1 MSEYPT
7 ILGGEFLDE
16 NALARQGYTEE
27 EVRRLALDYRL
38 LWEMFDGSSLL
49 VIQHKKARGYRLA
62 QDLGQE
68 EMFRQIVRV
77 RFFRRLNQQC
87 VTQRYWQG
95 QTRRP
100 ARARHHDSISLR
112 DKYVT
117 GRKTGGNK

>member
-1 MSEYPT
+1 MSKYPT
-7 ILGGEFLDE
+7 ILGGEFIDG

-27 EVRRLALDYRL
+27 EIRRLALDYRL
-38 LWEMFDGSSLL
+38 LWEMCDGSS
-49 VIQHKKARGYRLA
+49 VAVVRHKKARALRMA
-62 QDLGQE
+62 TDLGLE
-68 EMFRQIVRV
+68 EMFHDIIRV

-100 ARARHHDSISLR
+100 SRARHHDSIAIR

-117 GRKTGGNK
+117 GRKTGGEA